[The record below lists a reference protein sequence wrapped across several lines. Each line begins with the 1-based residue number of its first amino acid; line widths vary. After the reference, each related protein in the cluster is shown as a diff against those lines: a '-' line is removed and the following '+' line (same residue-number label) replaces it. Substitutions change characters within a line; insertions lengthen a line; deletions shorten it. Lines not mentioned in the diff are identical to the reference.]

1 MVSQV
6 KIQPFCEELPDGSL
20 RYNFTPPQMRAMESP
35 AKIVALLCGAQFGK
49 TILGPPWM
57 NQKMSLYGDGEYL
70 AGTTNFPLLDK
81 KMLPAYD
88 ELFNYRL
95 GVAKYKDKGNKM
107 VWNDGKTT
115 IFFCT
120 AEKPSSME
128 SSTAIC
134 AHWDEVGQDEWKEQS
149 WNAAQ
154 SRLMIASNPVVE
166 GGLGA
171 GDQLIT
177 TTLYNFGWL
186 KYKIYDRWLAGDTS
200 IEVIHADSIEN
211 PTFPIAKYY
220 EMQASMSES
229 EFDLRYRGRYTR
241 PKGMVY
247 DSFDSKTAVLERKL
261 SPVQDTWP
269 IYCGMDFGT
278 EATAAVFYAVDPST
292 GFYYCVAEY
301 FGVGKT
307 TAENVEEMEKLC
319 PRSKIIKCCGG
330 KGDKDDDG
338 WRGDFTKAGW
348 PVQMPSIRAVQ
359 QGIGR
364 VYAFHKL
371 SKLFYFID
379 DTKILAEKT
388 SYSYLLDEK
397 GDPTGD
403 IQNKQRYHFMDAE
416 RYILGE
422 FNLSMANTNQ
432 ILKPIRASYGW

>member
-6 KIQPFCEELPDGSL
+6 KIQPFCEEMADGSL
-20 RYNFTPPQMRAMESP
+20 RYNFTPPQMRAMQST
-35 AKIVALLCGAQFGK
+35 AKITALLCGAQFGK
-49 TILGPPWM
+49 TILGPPWL
-57 NQKMSLYGDGEYL
+57 NQKMTKYGDGDYL

-88 ELFNYRL
+88 ELFNFRL
-95 GVAKYKDKGNKM
+95 GVARYKDKGNKM
-107 VWNDGKTT
+107 VWNDGKIT

-128 SSTAIC
+128 SATAIC
-134 AHWDEVGQDEWKEQS
+134 AHFDEVGQDEWKEQS
-149 WNAAQ
+149 WNAAR
-154 SRLMIASNPVVE
+154 SRLAIASNPVEE

-171 GDQLIT
+171 GDTLIT

-186 KYKIYDRWLAGDTS
+186 KYKIYDRWLAGDPA
-200 IEVIHADSIEN
+200 IDVIHADSIEN
-211 PTFPIAKYY
+211 PTFPVKLYY
-220 EMQASMSES
+220 ELKAQMSES
-229 EFDLRYRGRYTR
+229 DFDLRYRGRYTR

-247 DSFDSKTAVLERKL
+247 DSFDSKTSVLGREL
-261 SPVQDTWP
+261 SPVQGNWP

-292 GFYYCVAEY
+292 GFYYCIGEY
-301 FGVGKT
+301 FGTGRT
-307 TAENVEEMEKLC
+307 TAENVAEMEKVC
-319 PRSKIIKCCGG
+319 SRAQIIKCCGG

-348 PVQMPSIRAVQ
+348 PVSMPSIRSVQ
-359 QGIGR
+359 QGIER

-371 SKLFYFID
+371 GKLYYFID
-379 DTKILAEKT
+379 ETKILAEKS
-388 SYSYLLDEK
+388 SYSYKLDEK

-403 IQNKQRYHFMDAE
+403 IQNKQHYHFMDAE

-422 FNLSMANTNQ
+422 FNLSLANTSQ
-432 ILKPIRASYGW
+432 MLRPIRASYGY